1 MAMATTLMAAKNRK
15 TLCMAGARLLVLRG
29 PDKGR
34 ALRLEKEE
42 VFVGTAPACDLVLSD
57 ETVSRNHMSLRVLP
71 DGYLVTDLGS
81 TNGVLLDGIRV
92 KVAYVEEHKRL
103 DLGSTRLRLEG
114 LSQTVELPLSS
125 AERFG
130 RLLGRS
136 PVIRRTFALLETVAK
151 EDVTVLL
158 IGETGTG
165 KDLAAESIHEASP
178 RAEKPFVVVDCG
190 AIAPSL
196 FESELF
202 GHERGAFT
210 GADKRRVG
218 ALAEANG
225 GTLFLDEIAKLP
237 LELQP
242 KLLRALDRHEIRP
255 IGSSRT
261 IAVDVRVI
269 AASDRN
275 LRVEV
280 NEGRFREDL
289 FYRLNVV
296 CVRMPPLRERS
307 DDVPLLALHFLR
319 QFTHD
324 SAGELPAKDLEA
336 LINYPWPGNV
346 RELRNHIEQ
355 MAALSHRHE
364 VGRENGLIVDADPES
379 YKEARQQVTDAFE
392 RRFLSALM
400 LRAQGNARQAARLAA
415 MDRGHLMKL
424 LRKHDLGR
432 RS

>member
-1 MAMATTLMAAKNRK
+1 MATIMYVAAANKQTLS
-15 TLCMAGARLLVLRG
+15 MAGARLVVLRG

-42 VFVGTAPACDLVLSD
+42 VFVGTAPACDLVLTD
-57 ETVSRNHMSLRVLP
+57 GTVSRNHMSLRVLP
-71 DGYLVTDLGS
+71 DGYLITDLGS
-81 TNGVLLDGIRV
+81 TNGILLDGNRV
-92 KVAYVEEHKRL
+92 KVAYVGEHKRL

-114 LSQTVELPLSS
+114 LAQTVELPLSL

-130 RLLGRS
+130 KLLGRS
-136 PVIRRTFALLETVAK
+136 TVLRRTFALLETVAP

-165 KDLAAESIHEASP
+165 KDLAAESIHEASA

-190 AIAPSL
+190 AIAPAL

-210 GADKRRVG
+210 GADTRRVG
-218 ALAEANG
+218 ALAEAHG
-225 GTLFLDEIAKLP
+225 GTLFLDEVAKLP

-255 IGSSRT
+255 VGSSRT
-261 IAVDVRVI
+261 ISVDVRVI
-269 AASDRN
+269 AASDRD

-307 DDVPLLALHFLR
+307 DDVPLLAVHFLR
-319 QFTHD
+319 QFTRD
-324 SAGELPAKDLEA
+324 PAAVLAAKDLET
-336 LINYPWPGNV
+336 LIKYPWPGNV

-355 MAALSHRHE
+355 LVALAHRSE
-364 VGRENGLIVDADPES
+364 SGREDELAVEAEPES
-379 YKEARQQVTDAFE
+379 YKEARTRVTDAFE
-392 RRFLSALM
+392 RQFLSALM
-400 LRAQGNARQAARLAA
+400 LRAQGNARQAARMAA

-432 RS
+432 RN

>member
-1 MAMATTLMAAKNRK
+1 M
-15 TLCMAGARLLVLRG
+15 
-29 PDKGR
+29 
-34 ALRLEKEE
+34 
-42 VFVGTAPACDLVLSD
+42 
-57 ETVSRNHMSLRVLP
+57 
-71 DGYLVTDLGS
+71 
-81 TNGVLLDGIRV
+81 
-92 KVAYVEEHKRL
+92 
-103 DLGSTRLRLEG
+103 
-114 LSQTVELPLSS
+114 
-125 AERFG
+125 
-130 RLLGRS
+130 
-136 PVIRRTFALLETVAK
+136 
-151 EDVTVLL
+151 
-158 IGETGTG
+158 GETGTG
-165 KDLAAESIHEASP
+165 KDLAAESIHEASA

-210 GADKRRVG
+210 GADTRRVG

-225 GTLFLDEIAKLP
+225 GTLFLDEVAKLP

-242 KLLRALDRHEIRP
+242 KLLRALDKHEIRP

-261 IAVDVRVI
+261 LNVDVRVI

-307 DDVPLLALHFLR
+307 DDVPLLAHHFLR
-319 QFTHD
+319 QFTRD
-324 SAGELPAKDLEA
+324 PAAELPAKELEA
-336 LINYPWPGNV
+336 LIHYPWPGNV

-355 MAALSHRHE
+355 MAALSHRSE
-364 VGRENGLIVDADPES
+364 VGRDNGLVVEPEPET
-379 YKEARQQVTDAFE
+379 YKEARTQVTDAFE

-400 LRAQGNARQAARLAA
+400 LRANGNARQAARLAG
-415 MDRGHLMKL
+415 MDRGNLMKL

-432 RS
+432 RG